1 MEFFNCCVI
10 HQVTTLKRK
19 RATDLRLQK
28 YGRNAKES
36 FSLPFNLSTF
46 STNLSFYILFP
57 RCFQTDN
64 NWGVHCMRSATNQST
79 RGLFQLH
86 RVMKSKKQYSDKKRN
101 TDLDIY
107 FSYYKVRFPGALLA
121 QNSHCH
127 QKQGLD
133 WYSSSL
139 VTSRRPHMIWST
151 VSTRTKDQ
159 NFHWLVSL

>member
-10 HQVTTLKRK
+10 DQVTTLKRK

-28 YGRNAKES
+28 CQRELFASFQSQHFLYQFKFLYSFPEVFPNRQQLRCTLYEVRNWPKYERHI
-36 FSLPFNLSTF
+36 PIT
-46 STNLSFYILFP
+46 
-57 RCFQTDN
+57 
-64 NWGVHCMRSATNQST
+64 QSNEI
-79 RGLFQLH
+79 
-86 RVMKSKKQYSDKKRN
+86 KKKKQYSDKKRN
-101 TDLDIY
+101 TDLDKY

-139 VTSRRPHMIWST
+139 VTSRRPHMIWSI
-151 VSTRTKDQ
+151 VSTGTKDH